1 MTRALRIHA
10 LVLALVAGLTVSGH
24 TGLQAQGG
32 CAATP
37 EEAWRLAREAVA
49 TGDAGLVTERLSP
62 AYRTRNSSELT
73 AGTTMM
79 AEMGG
84 LSSGMSTSSGAAAA
98 ARTAE
103 GQLLKEL
110 DGLLRK
116 YKAPSIKEIGT
127 PLLEKIGEPVVLAK
141 FAPIDHVGFAREVN
155 QLFARAEKA
164 ARAAGVRGGAASLDE
179 LVVGGGDL
187 KAPLGGLAIDGDTAR
202 ASAGRVV
209 MLFRKTGGCWLIDG
223 RE

>member
-10 LVLALVAGLTVSGH
+10 LVLALVAGLTVSGP

-49 TGDAGLVTERLSP
+49 TGDAGLVFERLSP
-62 AYRTRNSSELT
+62 AYRTRNSADFAASV
-73 AGTTMM
+73 TMM

-84 LSSGMSTSSGAAAA
+84 LSGGMSNSSGAAAA
-98 ARTAE
+98 ASTAE

-110 DGLLRK
+110 DSLLRK

-127 PLLEKIGEPVVLAK
+127 PLLVKIGEPVVLAK
-141 FAPIDHVGFAREVN
+141 FAPIDHVGFAREVH
-155 QLFARAEKA
+155 QLFIRAEKA
-164 ARAAGVRGGAASLDE
+164 ARAAGVRGGAASLAE

-202 ASAGRVV
+202 ASAGRV